1 MIPLALL
8 ALGALFI
15 LSALRNRDEPR
26 KAFVLFAVGALLVV
40 AGGIAAL
47 HQAELS

>member
-15 LSALRNRDEPR
+15 LRALRTRDEPR